1 MKFEEEN
8 IFTLIDPTF
17 LQIYKEMAKLKYLAK
32 NQAETHETNVFILY
46 SGHSRIIED
55 QLHIVLPTKVTEEEY
70 VSKSMT
76 IAELAVKKAD
86 FVQNLSRFNENL
98 KIMGNDVHDNFE
110 ILEACQKSSKVQ
122 NTYQNS
128 FDKFLK
134 IVDEIFDDMNKE
146 DSF

>member
-1 MKFEEEN
+1 M
-8 IFTLIDPTF
+8 
-17 LQIYKEMAKLKYLAK
+17 
-32 NQAETHETNVFILY
+32 
-46 SGHSRIIED
+46 
-55 QLHIVLPTKVTEEEY
+55 LPTKVTEEEY

-122 NTYQNS
+122 NTY
-128 FDKFLK
+128 
-134 IVDEIFDDMNKE
+134 
-146 DSF
+146 